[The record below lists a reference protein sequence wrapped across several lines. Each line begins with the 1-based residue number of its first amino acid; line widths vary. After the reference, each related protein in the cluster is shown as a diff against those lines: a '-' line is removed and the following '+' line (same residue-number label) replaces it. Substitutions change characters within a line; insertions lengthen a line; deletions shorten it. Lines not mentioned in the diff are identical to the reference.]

1 MGVHAYN
8 TDYNKLPVN
17 DILIGDRAN
26 MQVCVVPHSSM
37 YFVSC
42 ICMYAHAIRGCL
54 RGRQLGINC
63 CARLLWP
70 TQSACAGSLGQHT
83 GLCISPR
90 KLAAGELLASF
101 PPPPLERLGPTRR
114 FAYFP
119 AQIGCRLET
128 PEPGS
133 FRRLMIL
140 IKHLNKINKQI
151 KYRSSHICRILE
163 QSK

>member
-1 MGVHAYN
+1 MGGNRGGQAVMASNGRQCACMGRSCVLMGVNAYN

-70 TQSACAGSLGQHT
+70 TQSACAGSLGQHID
-83 GLCISPR
+83 LHISPR
-90 KLAAGELLASF
+90 KLAVVLRLLSQAAF
-101 PPPPLERLGPTRR
+101 VD
-114 FAYFP
+114 
-119 AQIGCRLET
+119 
-128 PEPGS
+128 
-133 FRRLMIL
+133 
-140 IKHLNKINKQI
+140 
-151 KYRSSHICRILE
+151 
-163 QSK
+163 